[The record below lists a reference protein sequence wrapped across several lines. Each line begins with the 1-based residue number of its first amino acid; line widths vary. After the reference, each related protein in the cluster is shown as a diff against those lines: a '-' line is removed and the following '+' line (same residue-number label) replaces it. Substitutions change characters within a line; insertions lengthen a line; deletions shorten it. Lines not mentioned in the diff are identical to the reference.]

1 MTVDQ
6 EWNINDNVD
15 LKTMDSGLMKVYLTT
30 SLLAGSLVKIG
41 RKILAAK
48 PAKVSL
54 HEVYR
59 FYSLFL
65 DLFFSLGSLAG
76 FHVCRLAPPKFSTNT
91 HK

>member
-54 HEVYR
+54 HEVY
-59 FYSLFL
+59 
-65 DLFFSLGSLAG
+65 
-76 FHVCRLAPPKFSTNT
+76 
-91 HK
+91 